1 MFSRA
6 LMRVPRMSA
15 PMPLRSSAMMSTVGE
30 SVAVSTTA
38 SSKDLLR
45 ARMVATRENFRKHAT
60 DSGSTS
66 VQIAI
71 MTEKIKNLS
80 RHAVMHKKDKASIR
94 GFQIL
99 LSKRRKL
106 MKYLKR
112 TDLEEFKTV
121 TASLDILKEASHI
134 K

>member
-1 MFSRA
+1 
-6 LMRVPRMSA
+6 
-15 PMPLRSSAMMSTVGE
+15 MMSTVGE

-45 ARMVATRENFRKHAT
+45 ARMVTTRENFRKHAT

>member
-1 MFSRA
+1 
-6 LMRVPRMSA
+6 
-15 PMPLRSSAMMSTVGE
+15 MMSTVGE